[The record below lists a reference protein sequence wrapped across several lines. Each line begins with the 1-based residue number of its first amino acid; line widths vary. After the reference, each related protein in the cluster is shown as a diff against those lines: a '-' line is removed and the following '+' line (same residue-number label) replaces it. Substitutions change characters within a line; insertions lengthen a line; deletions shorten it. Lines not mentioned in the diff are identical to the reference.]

1 MTILGADLFLRA
13 WEPAKGQIETAKV
26 GLRESYFHY
35 APGGPAH
42 QLMHEE
48 KAHQFLNVTEQKRSV
63 HNAWLWNE

>member
-1 MTILGADLFLRA
+1 MIILGVDLFLRA
-13 WEPAKGQIETAKV
+13 WVLAKDQIETAKV